1 MAISLTSFRQNLFN
15 FVKEVIADETGSI
28 HISTRLGEVV
38 LVNAAELNSL
48 REFHHL
54 FSSPANAKALLESL
68 ERAEKGDYMVVTMEQ
83 LRALEKSE

>member
-1 MAISLTSFRQNLFN
+1 MAITLTAFRQNLYK
-15 FVKEVIADETGSI
+15 FVKQVLEDETGSI
-28 HISTRLGEVV
+28 PISTRKGEVV

-68 ERAEKGDYMVVTMEQ
+68 EQARAGNYKIVTMEE
-83 LRALEKSE
+83 LEKLAKS

>member
-1 MAISLTSFRQNLFN
+1 MAITLTAFRQNLYK
-15 FVKEVIADETGSI
+15 FVKQVLEDETGSI
-28 HISTRLGEVV
+28 PISTRKGEVV

-68 ERAEKGDYMVVTMEQ
+68 EQARAGNYKIVTMEE
-83 LRALEKSE
+83 LEKLAKN

>member
-1 MAISLTSFRQNLFN
+1 MAITLTAFRQNLYK
-15 FVKEVIADETGSI
+15 FVKQVLEDETGSI
-28 HISTRLGEVV
+28 PISTRSGEVV

-68 ERAEKGDYMVVTMEQ
+68 EQARAGNYKIVTMEE
-83 LRALEKSE
+83 LEKLAKS

>member
-1 MAISLTSFRQNLFN
+1 
-15 FVKEVIADETGSI
+15 VKQVLEDETGSI
-28 HISTRLGEVV
+28 PISTRKGEVV

-68 ERAEKGDYMVVTMEQ
+68 EQARAGNYKTVTMEE
-83 LRALEKSE
+83 LEKLAKS